1 MNALRSLTTNLQWKI
16 LALVFAIGL
25 WSVVVGEPEL
35 VTSHSVPIYY
45 KNLPRELEIGSDVP
59 DRVHLEL
66 RGPAGKL
73 SPSSLADTS
82 VLVDLSP
89 VQAPGERTFTMSAA
103 SISLPVGVQLLRTV
117 PSQLRM
123 RFERLLVKDIPV
135 EVRHGLD
142 PPAGYTVKSQTAT
155 PAKLRIIGP
164 ESRVQQ
170 VEAAQTDAIDLA
182 TVVGRSEYRVHAY
195 VADPQVR
202 FDGSPIVTVTVQ
214 VEKK

>member
-1 MNALRSLTTNLQWKI
+1 VNALRSLTTNLQWKI

-155 PAKLRIIGP
+155 PSKLRIIGP